1 MKVQYFGDVNDYRKF
16 ALLQL
21 LADIGKFKLGVCWML
36 TEPDNSKQ
44 GGNRK
49 YLEEPAE
56 WCGYDPTLFEVLAK
70 ASASPQLSNLQRIEA
85 DGIVHGATFFNE
97 FVPDDGTKRGSFH
110 TRCLNALAGRDLVF
124 FDPDNGLDIKKRPFS
139 STSTLGIFVER
150 SSRDWFPATAS

>member
-1 MKVQYFGDVNDYRKF
+1 
-16 ALLQL
+16 
-21 LADIGKFKLGVCWML
+21 ML
-36 TEPDNSKQ
+36 TEPDDSKQ